1 MAYAALAVLFV
12 LVAVLLGAANSSA
25 ERSRLAACIAV
36 VMVVAQLAL
45 LMWS

>member
-12 LVAVLLGAANSSA
+12 LVAVLLGATHSAA
-25 ERSRLAACIAV
+25 ERSRLAACLAAA
-36 VMVVAQLAL
+36 MVVAQLAL